1 MLSQPIY
8 QHCLTQLEKLSKI
21 DAQHFKKESEII
33 GDKVE
38 LKDKKNHW
46 PIMLEDWNRITSANH
61 I

>member
-46 PIMLEDWNRITSANH
+46 PIMLEDWNRIG
-61 I
+61 